1 MQPNLVNRLR
11 NLLTLP
17 KRARPPVGATPHAVV
32 HREGSWKLLHYF
44 SPQIPTVRHPLL
56 LVPSLINRHY
66 VLDLTPG
73 KSFIEYM
80 VGKGFDVYCIDW
92 GSPAPEDRFVTFD
105 QVVDQAIGRAVRVC
119 ETTSK
124 LKKVHLFG
132 YCMGGTLAAIY
143 AALHPDKVQSL
154 TAVAAP
160 VAFDRAGMM
169 ADWLRAGHFNINAMV
184 DATGVVPASLLQA
197 SFQLLRPT
205 LPLAKGV
212 NLIDRAWN
220 DKFLDGFLALET
232 WANDNVGLPGEFYR
246 RYVSDLYQAD
256 GLANKNL
263 VVSGHKVDLAA
274 IAAPVLAVTFG
285 FDSIAPAA
293 SCEPLLQWS
302 HSARKE
308 HVVFDGSHI
317 GGMTSSP
324 AAKTLWPQL
333 SSLLAQFDYDP
344 A

>member
-17 KRARPPVGATPHAVV
+17 KRPRPQVGVTPHAVV
-32 HREGSWKLLHYF
+32 HREGSWQLLHYF
-44 SPQIPTVRHPLL
+44 SPQTPVVRHPLL

-73 KSFIEYM
+73 KSFVEYM
-80 VGKGFDVYCIDW
+80 VARGFDVYCIDW
-92 GSPAPEDRFVTFD
+92 GSPRPEDRFVTFD
-105 QVVDQAIGRAVRVC
+105 QVVDQAIGRAVRVA
-119 ETTSK
+119 EQLSGV
-124 LKKVHLFG
+124 KKVHLFG

-143 AALHPDKVQSL
+143 AALHPDKIQSL

-169 ADWLRAGHFNINAMV
+169 GDWLRGGHFDIDAMI
-184 DATGVVPASLLQA
+184 DATGVVPAPLLQA
-197 SFQLLRPT
+197 SFQMLRPT

-212 NLIDRAWN
+212 NLVDRAWN

-246 RYVSDLYQAD
+246 RYVRDLYQRD
-256 GLANKNL
+256 GLATKTLTVN
-263 VVSGHKVDLAA
+263 GRKVDLAA
-274 IAAPVLAVTFG
+274 VRAPVLAVTFAL
-285 FDSIAPAA
+285 DSIAPAPC
-293 SCEPLLQWS
+293 CEPLLQWTQA
-302 HSARKE
+302 ARKE
-308 HVVFDGSHI
+308 HVVFDGSHV

-333 SSLLAQFDYDP
+333 AGLLGQFDAEGP
-344 A
+344 